1 MNEFKLGT
9 IISFGNYKWRVL
21 AVQGNSALVITDEII
36 EQRPYH
42 STYKDITWAECSL
55 RAYLNGEFY
64 DKFSAAE
71 QSRIVPVV
79 NKNLD
84 NPWFGTS
91 GGADTQDRI
100 FLLDIEDVVCRYFG
114 DSSDK
119 LCNRSK
125 KQNYWFQNNDKNNSK
140 RVAKLQGHDYWWW
153 LRSPG
158 RINRAA
164 AYIHGKPGGC
174 VGLNGNS
181 VFFRRFGAERDGG
194 VRPALW
200 LSL

>member
-1 MNEFKLGT
+1 MQKTGD
-9 IISFGNYKWRVL
+9 IITFGGYEWRVL
-21 AVQGNSALVITDEII
+21 DIKSTAALIITEDIVEK
-36 EQRPYH
+36 RPYH
-42 STYKDITWAECSL
+42 DVYKDTTWADCGL
-55 RAYLNGEFY
+55 RKYLNGEFY
-64 DKFSAAE
+64 EQFSEADK
-71 QSRIVPVV
+71 SRIIMVT

-91 GGADTQDRI
+91 GGDDTQDRL

-114 DSSDK
+114 DSGDH
-119 LCNRSK
+119 LRNRSK
-125 KQNYWFQNNDKNNSK
+125 KQNYWFQRKDENNSK
-140 RVAKLQGHDYWWW
+140 RISKFMGYDYWWW

-164 AYIHGKPGGC
+164 AYIHGDPGGC
-174 VGLNGNS
+174 VGVNGNS
-181 VFFRRFGAERDGG
+181 VFFTRFGAERDGG